1 MFEAFRLGYAAG
13 MGVLAAGATGLILW
27 GLYDLVGGII
37 ISIWITYRHWKR
49 RTFEENHEEP
59 PTL

>member
-13 MGVLAAGATGLILW
+13 MGDLAAAATVLILW
-27 GLYDLVGGII
+27 GLYDLMGGII
-37 ISIWITYRHWKR
+37 ISIWITYRHWKKG
-49 RTFEENHEEP
+49 TFEENHEEP